1 MLNLD
6 QIKKD
11 YQEALAH
18 YKKRIVVCAGTGCI
32 ANGSLQIYSA
42 LKDSLAMQSL
52 DVSIELKAHDDHDHD
67 VLISG
72 SGCQGFCQV
81 GPLVTVEPDGILYAH
96 VKPEDADEI
105 VGQTIVQGKLIDRL
119 LYVNPADGRHC
130 KGAGDIPF
138 YTRQKR
144 TALKECGHLD
154 PENVNEYISHGG
166 YFAARD
172 AYQKYSAEELCK
184 LYQDSGLRGRGGG
197 GFSTG
202 LKWELTRRQVNEKK
216 YIVCNGDEGDPGAFM
231 DRSILEGN
239 PHSVVEGMMIA
250 AAAVGADEGY
260 VYVRME
266 YPLACTRIRKAIS
279 VAEELGILGD
289 NVFGSGKSFR
299 ISVVEGAGAF
309 VCGEETALLAS
320 IEGKRGMPNP
330 KPPFPAESGLY
341 GKPTVINNVETLA
354 LVPVVMREG
363 VEAFRKVGVAK
374 SPGTKTFALT
384 GHVANTG
391 LIEVPFGTTLR
402 QIIFEI
408 GGGVLDKDGKINNE
422 AFKAVQ
428 IGGPSGGC
436 LTREHLDMSL
446 DYDSLGAV
454 GAMVGSGG
462 LVVMNDSSCM
472 VKIAHFFMSFIQNES
487 CGKCTFCRI
496 GTRRMLEI
504 LTRITEGKGVLED
517 IDRLE
522 ELSVNINKASLC
534 GLGQTG
540 PNSVLTTLRYFKHE
554 YLAHIEEK
562 RCPAGVCTA
571 LLRYEIIPE
580 KCIGCTACARKC
592 PAQCITG
599 TVKQPHVID
608 QDKCIK
614 CGSCYKA
621 CKFNAISKG

>member
-580 KCIGCTACARKC
+580 KCTGCTACARKC

>member
-105 VGQTIVQGKLIDRL
+105 VEQTIVQGKLIDRL

-172 AYQKYSAEELCK
+172 AYQKYRAEELCK

-517 IDRLE
+517 IDQLE

-580 KCIGCTACARKC
+580 KCIGCTACTRKC

-608 QDKCIK
+608 QNKCIK